1 MLCVPAMGSL
11 PVVLLLLNGTRYSIV
26 TGNKEA
32 IERIAHVSIYICIY
46 MYVHIY
52 TYIYV

>member
-32 IERIAHVSIYICIY
+32 IERKAHDDIPMIT
-46 MYVHIY
+46 M
-52 TYIYV
+52 TYHSGEA